1 MDAVPF
7 LIEYTTPDDNS
18 DGKDFGFLTDLRQ
31 CVQWQRQDALLLA
44 EANVDPGQ
52 ITKYFGDS
60 GGSANRLHM
69 LFDFLLN
76 AQIMLALARQDP
88 EPVIDALRDTP
99 ALPDW
104 SQWATFLRNHDEV
117 DLSRLTADQRQE
129 VFAAF
134 GPQED
139 MRLYGRGIRRRLAPM
154 LSGDLRRIRLAY
166 SLQFTLRGTPVI
178 RYGEEIG
185 MVVDR
190 PDRGN
195 LEMCPGTE
203 MKASR
208 CAGSTRQASSAG
220 SWGGCL
226 TGTHTSTGPSHGDR
240 MGKEHLLTSELH
252 QPDRFA
258 FAEHLRPAAACVHVL
273 VLPDPP
279 HFTVPRLVYEAVV
292 VDVWPAIGKRGR

>member
-1 MDAVPF
+1 
-7 LIEYTTPDDNS
+7 
-18 DGKDFGFLTDLRQ
+18 
-31 CVQWQRQDALLLA
+31 LLLV
-44 EANVDPGQ
+44 EANVDPDQ
-52 ITKYFGDS
+52 LTKYFGDS

-154 LSGDLRRIRLAY
+154 LGGDQRRIRLAY

-178 RYGEEIG
+178 RYGKEIG
-185 MVVDR
+185 MGDDLSLLDR
-190 PDRGN
+190 LFTGMLDRHPHSAWIHRLNAECGGYR
-195 LEMCPGTE
+195 LSPPRRVLGVFSLPLTVLRRVRVLGRGSGGGVPCGVGV
-203 MKASR
+203 ADLFG
-208 CAGSTRQASSAG
+208 AGQAAIGGGPQASVHRFGQACSRWWPAG
-220 SWGGCL
+220 RWRTRWPWRAVRAGMVTRSRRC
-226 TGTHTSTGPSHGDR
+226 GPSRAGCR
-240 MGKEHLLTSELH
+240 RGSR
-252 QPDRFA
+252 QR
-258 FAEHLRPAAACVHVL
+258 AAGYG
-273 VLPDPP
+273 PW
-279 HFTVPRLVYEAVV
+279 PR
-292 VDVWPAIGKRGR
+292 